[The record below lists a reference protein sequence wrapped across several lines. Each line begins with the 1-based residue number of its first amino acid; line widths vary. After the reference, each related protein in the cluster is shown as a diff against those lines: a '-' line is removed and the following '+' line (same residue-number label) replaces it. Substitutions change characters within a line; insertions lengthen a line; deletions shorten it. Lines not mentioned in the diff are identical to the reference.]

1 MDKVEFIKN
10 SLEHDLE
17 YWEKAEK
24 ENPDNSFYRGT
35 VAGLEALKEK
45 IKFVF

>member
-1 MDKVEFIKN
+1 MDEVEFIKK

-24 ENPDNSFYRGT
+24 ENPDNSFYSGA
-35 VAGLEALKEK
+35 VAALKALKENV
-45 IKFVF
+45 KFLF